1 MPELY
6 LRLLNR
12 ILTPVLLL
20 LALYLLLRGH
30 NLPGGGFIAG
40 LMAAAAFELQILSR
54 GHARVRRAIG
64 PYLNSGIGL
73 GLAIAVCAGI
83 AGLLKGVFFKS
94 VWIDLELPLLGHLT
108 IGSPVIFDLG
118 VFLVVVSV
126 ATSYLLG
133 LSRVSEGAVFL
144 PEDTAA
150 PVRSDSPGSELTE
163 VTPESKRGA
172 DS

>member
-20 LALYLLLRGH
+20 LSLYLLFRGH

-40 LMAAAAFELQILSR
+40 LMAAAAFQLQILSR
-54 GHARVRRAIG
+54 GHESLRRSVG

-73 GLAIAVCAGI
+73 GLAVAVCSGI
-83 AGLLKGVFFKS
+83 VGLFDGTFFKGLWFS
-94 VWIDLELPLLGHLT
+94 LDLPLLGYLK
-108 IGSPVIFDLG
+108 IGTPVIFDLG

-133 LSRVSEGAVFL
+133 LSRVADANVE
-144 PEDTAA
+144 
-150 PVRSDSPGSELTE
+150 PGL
-163 VTPESKRGA
+163 RA

>member
-20 LALYLLLRGH
+20 LALFLLVRGH

-54 GHARVRRAIG
+54 GHQRVRRAIG

-73 GLAIAVCAGI
+73 GLAVAICSGI
-83 AGLLKGVFFKS
+83 FGLMEGHFFQGK
-94 VWIDLELPLLGHLT
+94 WFEMNMPLLGHVEF
-108 IGSPVIFDLG
+108 GSPILFDLG
-118 VFLVVVSV
+118 VFLVVVSF

-133 LSRVSEGAVFL
+133 LSRISDGAAFRSEDVDL
-144 PEDTAA
+144 PPA
-150 PVRSDSPGSELTE
+150 PDDARPNFSVETDQSSK
-163 VTPESKRGA
+163 ESA
-172 DS
+172 S

>member
-54 GHARVRRAIG
+54 GHASVRRAIG

-73 GLAIAVCAGI
+73 GLAVAICAGI
-83 AGLLKGVFFKS
+83 AGLLEGTFFKGV
-94 VWIDLELPLLGHLT
+94 WLDLNLPLLGQLE
-108 IGSPVIFDLG
+108 IGSPVIFDFG

-126 ATSYLLG
+126 TTSYLLG
-133 LSRVSEGAVFL
+133 LSRASDGASRQRKEMGAPL
-144 PEDTAA
+144 PADIE
-150 PVRSDSPGSELTE
+150 
-163 VTPESKRGA
+163 ESGRAVETDEASSGVE
-172 DS
+172 S

>member
-6 LRLLNR
+6 LRFLNL

-20 LALYLLLRGH
+20 LSLYLLFRGH

-40 LMAAAAFELQILSR
+40 LMAASAFQIQILSW
-54 GHARVRRAIG
+54 GHDRVRRTIG

-73 GLAIAVCAGI
+73 GLAVAICAGI
-83 AGLLKGVFFKS
+83 VGLLDGTFFKGVWFS
-94 VWIDLELPLLGHLT
+94 LNLPLLGYLK
-108 IGSPVIFDLG
+108 IGTPVIFDLG

-133 LSRVSEGAVFL
+133 LSRVS
-144 PEDTAA
+144 DTAA
-150 PVRSDSPGSELTE
+150 PLRHNADSPVRSDSPVSGRTE
-163 VTPESKRGA
+163 ANAEPGRRA

>member
-20 LALYLLLRGH
+20 LAVYLLLRGH

-40 LMAAAAFELQILSR
+40 LMAAAAFQLQILSR
-54 GHARVRRAIG
+54 GHDRVRSAIG

-73 GLAIAVCAGI
+73 GLAVAICAGI
-83 AGLLKGVFFKS
+83 VGLFEGTFFKGL
-94 VWIDLELPLLGHLT
+94 WFKLNLPLLGYLELGT
-108 IGSPVIFDLG
+108 PVIFDLG

-126 ATSYLLG
+126 ATSFLLG
-133 LSRVSEGAVFL
+133 LSRVSEGAVTI
-144 PEDTAA
+144 DGGS
-150 PVRSDSPGSELTE
+150 VSPDLADDPAFDPMEIAGETNRE
-163 VTPESKRGA
+163 VES
-172 DS
+172 

>member
-20 LALYLLLRGH
+20 LALFLLLRGH

-40 LMAAAAFELQILSR
+40 LMAAAAFELQILSH
-54 GHARVRRAIG
+54 GPETVRRTIG
-64 PYLNSGIGL
+64 PYLNSAIGL
-73 GLAIAVCAGI
+73 GLGTAICAGL
-83 AGLLKGVFFKS
+83 AGLLEGVFFKG
-94 VWIDLELPLLGHLT
+94 VWFELHIPLLGHLN
-108 IGSPVIFDLG
+108 IGTPILFDFG

-133 LSRVSEGAVFL
+133 VSQVAGGAVL
-144 PEDTAA
+144 PQPDIAA
-150 PVRSDSPGSELTE
+150 PYDPDRAESEAVEDADGSP
-163 VTPESKRGA
+163 RGFA
-172 DS
+172 P

>member
-12 ILTPVLLL
+12 ILTPVLLM
-20 LALYLLLRGH
+20 LALFLLVRGH

-54 GHARVRRAIG
+54 GHESVRRAIG

-73 GLAIAVCAGI
+73 GLAVAIFSGI
-83 AGLLKGVFFKS
+83 IGLLKGLFFQGQ
-94 VWIDLELPLLGHLT
+94 WLEVDVPLLGHLELGT
-108 IGSPVIFDLG
+108 PILFDLG
-118 VFLVVVSV
+118 VFLVVVSF

-133 LSRVSEGAVFL
+133 LSRVSDRAAVNS
-144 PEDTAA
+144 EDTAELQSPAKGGPDFTSGVDA
-150 PVRSDSPGSELTE
+150 PNREP
-163 VTPESKRGA
+163 TP
-172 DS
+172 